1 MIDEASRI
9 DEADFL
15 MVIRHHSPRAVC
27 LRTLYIVLVAHIARA
42 HDHITELAARARKDN
57 PEVRRLIRSI
67 KHHGTAPIKYKGE
80 IHKQPHVSFGQAGT
94 LPSLVCEIS

>member
-42 HDHITELAARARKDN
+42 HDHITE
-57 PEVRRLIRSI
+57 
-67 KHHGTAPIKYKGE
+67 
-80 IHKQPHVSFGQAGT
+80 
-94 LPSLVCEIS
+94 